1 MVENAFDKIQLIH
14 DKKRYT
20 EWEGRNK
27 MVFCFMDDVIIYV
40 KNIKELRKNMELVS
54 RYSIVAVTRLIYK
67 SKLLSYIPAI
77 K

>member
-1 MVENAFDKIQLIH
+1 
-14 DKKRYT
+14 
-20 EWEGRNK
+20 